1 MAFHSYTRLIQK
13 LFNAYWFGPPSRVTG
28 TSPWPSVD
36 HLVSRLPT
44 PTQRPIQARSHC
56 GCARPRAYPRRRGQL
71 VGSLCKR
78 HAVTRTRRAPTAC
91 GRMVSGS
98 VSTSSAE
105 CFSPFPHGTGT
116 LSVSRECLALPDG
129 PGGFRRDYT
138 CPALLRM
145 PRGEGGLRLRG
156 YHPLRRRFPGGLA
169 SSLYRRK
176 RGPTTP
182 GTPEDGPRF
191 GLLPFRSPLLGES
204 LDYFLFLR
212 VLRCFS
218 SPRSPPPQKGGY
230 RQSRWVVPFGD
241 PRIKGHLRLPA
252 DYRSLSR
259 PSSPP
264 RAKASAMRPRITS
277 SPPAQKAGGGQLA
290 FLPVQIVKDRSPEQ
304 NSAGRERA
312 AARPLPPEGSHM
324 DRKGRPL
331 QKGGVPAAPS
341 GTATLLRLSPNHR
354 YRPRPTLAV
363 TDFRRPRLSW
373 LDGRCVQ
380 GPGTY
385 SPRHG

>member
-56 GCARPRAYPRRRGQL
+56 GCARPRAYPRRRRQL

-218 SPRSPPPQKGGY
+218 SPRSPPRQKN
-230 RQSRWVVPFGD
+230 GD
-241 PRIKGHLRLPA
+241 TG
-252 DYRSLSR
+252 
-259 PSSPP
+259 
-264 RAKASAMRPRITS
+264 
-277 SPPAQKAGGGQLA
+277 KAGGLSHSETRGSKATCAYPRIIAACHVLHRLREPRHPPCA
-290 FLPVQIVKDRSPEQ
+290 LELLPRH
-304 NSAGRERA
+304 
-312 AARPLPPEGSHM
+312 PP
-324 DRKGRPL
+324 
-331 QKGGVPAAPS
+331 KGGRRSTCVLACADCQRSIAASNGGVENNGFEPLTPCLQS
-341 GTATLLRLSPNHR
+341 RCSSQLS
-354 YRPRPTLAV
+354 
-363 TDFRRPRLSW
+363 
-373 LDGRCVQ
+373 
-380 GPGTY
+380 
-385 SPRHG
+385 

>member
-56 GCARPRAYPRRRGQL
+56 GCARPRAYPRRRRQL

-145 PRGEGGLRLRG
+145 PRTGDKGFGYGAITLCGAAFQAASPRLRPAASAVLQPRGRPKTTPVWAPPLSLATTRGIIGLFSLPAGTKMFQFPAFASPTERGIPAKPVGCPIRRPADQRPLAPTRGLSQLVTSFIASASQGIRHAPSNYFLATRPKGGRRSTCVLACADCQRSIAGTKHGGAGKGGGMPPFPRKEGHGQRGEG
-156 YHPLRRRFPGGLA
+156 
-169 SSLYRRK
+169 
-176 RGPTTP
+176 
-182 GTPEDGPRF
+182 
-191 GLLPFRSPLLGES
+191 
-204 LDYFLFLR
+204 
-212 VLRCFS
+212 
-218 SPRSPPPQKGGY
+218 
-230 RQSRWVVPFGD
+230 
-241 PRIKGHLRLPA
+241 
-252 DYRSLSR
+252 
-259 PSSPP
+259 
-264 RAKASAMRPRITS
+264 
-277 SPPAQKAGGGQLA
+277 
-290 FLPVQIVKDRSPEQ
+290 RSPERRC
-304 NSAGRERA
+304 SSR
-312 AARPLPPEGSHM
+312 
-324 DRKGRPL
+324 
-331 QKGGVPAAPS
+331 
-341 GTATLLRLSPNHR
+341 TFR
-354 YRPRPTLAV
+354 YGYLV
-363 TDFRRPRLSW
+363 T
-373 LDGRCVQ
+373 
-380 GPGTY
+380 T
-385 SPRHG
+385 

>member
-56 GCARPRAYPRRRGQL
+56 GCARPRAYPRRRRQL

-78 HAVTRTRRAPTAC
+78 HAVTHTRRAPTAC

-145 PRGEGGLRLRG
+145 PRGGQRLRLRG

-169 SSLYRRK
+169 SPSSRRK

-182 GTPEDGPRF
+182 GAPEDDPGLGSSPFARHYSGNHWIIKATCAYPRIIAACHVLHRLREPRHPPCALE
-191 GLLPFRSPLLGES
+191 LLPRHPPKRREAVNLRSCL
-204 LDYFLFLR
+204 
-212 VLRCFS
+212 C
-218 SPRSPPPQKGGY
+218 
-230 RQSRWVVPFGD
+230 
-241 PRIKGHLRLPA
+241 
-252 DYRSLSR
+252 
-259 PSSPP
+259 
-264 RAKASAMRPRITS
+264 
-277 SPPAQKAGGGQLA
+277 
-290 FLPVQIVKDRSPEQ
+290 
-304 NSAGRERA
+304 
-312 AARPLPPEGSHM
+312 
-324 DRKGRPL
+324 
-331 QKGGVPAAPS
+331 
-341 GTATLLRLSPNHR
+341 RLSKI
-354 YRPRPTLAV
+354 
-363 TDFRRPRLSW
+363 DRRNKTRR
-373 LDGRCVQ
+373 G
-380 GPGTY
+380 GE
-385 SPRHG
+385 

>member
-56 GCARPRAYPRRRGQL
+56 GCARPRAYPRRRRQL

-145 PRGEGGLRLRG
+145 PPFQAASPRLRPSASAVLQPRG
-156 YHPLRRRFPGGLA
+156 RPKTAPVWAAPLSLATTRGIIGL
-169 SSLYRRK
+169 
-176 RGPTTP
+176 
-182 GTPEDGPRF
+182 
-191 GLLPFRSPLLGES
+191 
-204 LDYFLFLR
+204 
-212 VLRCFS
+212 FS
-218 SPRSPPPQKGGY
+218 
-230 RQSRWVVPFGD
+230 
-241 PRIKGHLRLPA
+241 LPA
-252 DYRSLSR
+252 GT
-259 PSSPP
+259 
-264 RAKASAMRPRITS
+264 KMFQF
-277 SPPAQKAGGGQLA
+277 PAFA
-290 FLPVQIVKDRSPEQ
+290 
-304 NSAGRERA
+304 
-312 AARPLPPEGSHM
+312 
-324 DRKGRPL
+324 
-331 QKGGVPAAPS
+331 
-341 GTATLLRLSPNHR
+341 
-354 YRPRPTLAV
+354 
-363 TDFRRPRLSW
+363 
-373 LDGRCVQ
+373 
-380 GPGTY
+380 
-385 SPRHG
+385 SPRHRGDTG

>member
-56 GCARPRAYPRRRGQL
+56 GCARRRAYPRRRGQL

-156 YHPLRRRFPGGLA
+156 SHPLRRRFPGGLA
-169 SSLYRRK
+169 SSHSRRK

-218 SPRSPPPQKGGY
+218 SPRSPPRTKN
-230 RQSRWVVPFGD
+230 GD
-241 PRIKGHLRLPA
+241 TG
-252 DYRSLSR
+252 
-259 PSSPP
+259 
-264 RAKASAMRPRITS
+264 
-277 SPPAQKAGGGQLA
+277 KAGGLSHSETRGSKATCAYPRIIAACHVLHRLREPRHPPCA
-290 FLPVQIVKDRSPEQ
+290 LELLPRHPPKRREAVNLRSC
-304 NSAGRERA
+304 
-312 AARPLPPEGSHM
+312 LC
-324 DRKGRPL
+324 
-331 QKGGVPAAPS
+331 
-341 GTATLLRLSPNHR
+341 RLSKI
-354 YRPRPTLAV
+354 
-363 TDFRRPRLSW
+363 DRRNKTRR
-373 LDGRCVQ
+373 G
-380 GPGTY
+380 GE
-385 SPRHG
+385 

>member
-56 GCARPRAYPRRRGQL
+56 GCARPRAYPRRRRQL

-218 SPRSPPPQKGGY
+218 SPRSPPRQKN
-230 RQSRWVVPFGD
+230 GD
-241 PRIKGHLRLPA
+241 TG
-252 DYRSLSR
+252 
-259 PSSPP
+259 
-264 RAKASAMRPRITS
+264 
-277 SPPAQKAGGGQLA
+277 KAGGLSHSETRGSKATCAYPRIIAACHVLHRLREPRHPPCA
-290 FLPVQIVKDRSPEQ
+290 LELLPRHPPKRREAVNLRSC
-304 NSAGRERA
+304 
-312 AARPLPPEGSHM
+312 LC
-324 DRKGRPL
+324 
-331 QKGGVPAAPS
+331 
-341 GTATLLRLSPNHR
+341 RLSKI
-354 YRPRPTLAV
+354 
-363 TDFRRPRLSW
+363 DRRNKTRR
-373 LDGRCVQ
+373 G
-380 GPGTY
+380 GE
-385 SPRHG
+385 

>member
-56 GCARPRAYPRRRGQL
+56 GCARPRAYPRRRRQL

-145 PRGEGGLRLRG
+145 PRGEGRLRLRG

-218 SPRSPPPQKGGY
+218 SPRSPPRQKKRGY

-277 SPPAQKAGGGQLA
+277 TPPAK
-290 FLPVQIVKDRSPEQ
+290 
-304 NSAGRERA
+304 GREAVNLRSC
-312 AARPLPPEGSHM
+312 LC
-324 DRKGRPL
+324 
-331 QKGGVPAAPS
+331 
-341 GTATLLRLSPNHR
+341 RLSKIDRRNKKTAGWR
-354 YRPRPTLAV
+354 I
-363 TDFRRPRLSW
+363 TDSNR
-373 LDGRCVQ
+373 
-380 GPGTY
+380 
-385 SPRHG
+385 

>member
-56 GCARPRAYPRRRGQL
+56 GCARPRAYPRRRRQL

-145 PRGEGGLRLRG
+145 PRGGQRLRLRG

-169 SSLYRRK
+169 SPSSRRK

-182 GTPEDGPRF
+182 GRPKTTPVWAPPLSLATTRGII
-191 GLLPFRSPLLGES
+191 GLFSLPAGTKMFQFPAFASPTERGIPAKPVGCPIRRPADQRPLAPTRGLSQLVTSFIASASQGIRHAPS
-204 LDYFLFLR
+204 NYFHATR
-212 VLRCFS
+212 
-218 SPRSPPPQKGGY
+218 PKGG
-230 RQSRWVVPFGD
+230 RRSTCVLACADCQRSIAETKLGGVENNGFEPLTPCLQSRC
-241 PRIKGHLRLPA
+241 
-252 DYRSLSR
+252 SSQLS
-259 PSSPP
+259 
-264 RAKASAMRPRITS
+264 
-277 SPPAQKAGGGQLA
+277 
-290 FLPVQIVKDRSPEQ
+290 
-304 NSAGRERA
+304 
-312 AARPLPPEGSHM
+312 
-324 DRKGRPL
+324 
-331 QKGGVPAAPS
+331 
-341 GTATLLRLSPNHR
+341 
-354 YRPRPTLAV
+354 
-363 TDFRRPRLSW
+363 
-373 LDGRCVQ
+373 
-380 GPGTY
+380 
-385 SPRHG
+385 

>member
-56 GCARPRAYPRRRGQL
+56 GCARHRAYPRRRRQL

-145 PRGEGGLRLRG
+145 PRGGQRLRLRG

-169 SSLYRRK
+169 SPSSRRK

-182 GTPEDGPRF
+182 GAPEDGPRF

-218 SPRSPPPQKGGY
+218 SPRSPPRQKN
-230 RQSRWVVPFGD
+230 GD
-241 PRIKGHLRLPA
+241 TG
-252 DYRSLSR
+252 
-259 PSSPP
+259 
-264 RAKASAMRPRITS
+264 
-277 SPPAQKAGGGQLA
+277 KAGGLSHSETRGSKATCAYPRIIAACHVLHRLREPRHPPCA
-290 FLPVQIVKDRSPEQ
+290 LELLPRHPPKRREAVNLRSC
-304 NSAGRERA
+304 
-312 AARPLPPEGSHM
+312 LC
-324 DRKGRPL
+324 
-331 QKGGVPAAPS
+331 
-341 GTATLLRLSPNHR
+341 RLSKI
-354 YRPRPTLAV
+354 
-363 TDFRRPRLSW
+363 DRRNKRR
-373 LDGRCVQ
+373 G
-380 GPGTY
+380 GE
-385 SPRHG
+385 